1 MCFPLALLAGP
12 LVGGFLQN
20 LGRHHGHCHNNS
32 QGINHRLAQ
41 EDFKD
46 AAQNFKRGDFAGG
59 MEEISEGLSR
69 LAKGPGPNLGY
80 AGTAAAL
87 AAEDRKDAMQDFAR
101 GDFIGGFEEL
111 GEASRR
117 SWY

>member
-12 LVGGFLQN
+12 LVGSFLQN
-20 LGRHHGHCHNNS
+20 FGHHG
-32 QGINHRLAQ
+32 QGINQRLAQ

-46 AAQNFKRGDFAGG
+46 AAEDFRRGDFAGG
-59 MEEISEGLSR
+59 MEEISEGLGR
-69 LAKGPGPNLGY
+69 LAKGPGPHLGSF
-80 AGTAAAL
+80 GTAQAL

-101 GDFIGGFEEL
+101 GDFAGGFEEL

-117 SWY
+117 SWF